1 MEHSLGGHYGR
12 GLNRF
17 GSDLYCRAMRL
28 TNKAD
33 PHPLSFR
40 AVKPPKPQPTLA
52 GVHHSL
58 PVLALMAAWRPIP
71 LLASIA
77 ARRPILVMAAAAALS
92 VVTLPTMA
100 AAQGATVQPR
110 ADGVASSAAASAD
123 ANTIDNREAAT
134 PRLSPCQ
141 LEHPQRLT
149 VVAADCGELTVPEN
163 SAQPNGRQLHLAFAR
178 VPAISRRK
186 HPDPLFVL
194 AGGPGMAATTFYA
207 TVAPVFGRIH
217 RDRDIILL
225 DQRGTGG
232 SNPLNCPGGDETDYR
247 ATDND
252 IAAEARSCLEKLSA
266 KADVAQYTTSVAV
279 NDLERLRQVLGYEHI
294 NMYGVS
300 YGTRVAQQYLRRF
313 PDHTRALI
321 LDGVVPPELTLGAGM
336 ALDAEHALD
345 RILARCALET
355 DCRNRFGD
363 PTQDY
368 HDLWQS
374 LQAHGVPVIVANP
387 TTGESTHFEFTRFH
401 LATVL
406 RLSIYST
413 EQTALLPLLLHEA
426 HESKDYSRL
435 ASQFLLLTHAYTD
448 AVAVGMNN
456 TVACTEDIAFY
467 DAKATDRSKLENT
480 FLGTAQLD
488 GLLAICKIWP
498 RGPID
503 ADFHA
508 PVHSAVP
515 VLLLSGSD
523 DPITPPAYA
532 DQARRGLTDS
542 LHIVL
547 KDFGHG
553 QLAAPCMDRV
563 MEQFINRASVKGLD
577 TSCTRNDQPM
587 PFFISLNGPPP

>member
-1 MEHSLGGHYGR
+1 
-12 GLNRF
+12 
-17 GSDLYCRAMRL
+17 MRL
-28 TNKAD
+28 SNKAD
-33 PHPLSFR
+33 PHPLSLR
-40 AVKPPKPQPTLA
+40 AVKSPKPQPTLA
-52 GVHHSL
+52 RVHR
-58 PVLALMAAWRPIP
+58 PIAVLALG
-71 LLASIA
+71 
-77 ARRPILVMAAAAALS
+77 AAAALS
-92 VVTLPTMA
+92 AVTPLAVA
-100 AAQGATVQPR
+100 ATHGATLQP
-110 ADGVASSAAASAD
+110 AAYGVASSGATLAD

-134 PRLSPCQ
+134 PPRLSPCQ

-149 VVAADCGELTVPEN
+149 VVAADCGELVVPEN
-163 SAQPNGRQLHLAFAR
+163 SAQPSGRQIHLAFAR

-186 HPDPLFVL
+186 HPDPLFVI

-217 RDRDIILL
+217 RDRDIVLL

-232 SNPLNCPGGDETDYR
+232 SNPLNCPGGDETNYR
-247 ATDND
+247 TTDND
-252 IAAEARSCLEKLSA
+252 ITADARSCLEKLSA

-279 NDLERLRQVLGYEHI
+279 NDLERLRLALGYERI

-313 PDHTRALI
+313 PEHARALI
-321 LDGVVPPELTLGAGM
+321 LDGVVPPELSLGAGM
-336 ALDAEHALD
+336 ALDAEHALE
-345 RILARCALET
+345 RILERCAHET

-363 PTQDY
+363 PAQDY
-368 HDLWQS
+368 HDLWQA
-374 LQAHGVPVIVANP
+374 LQAHGVPVTVANP
-387 TTGESTHFEFTRFH
+387 TTGESTRFEFTRFH

-406 RLSIYST
+406 RLSIYSA

-426 HESKDYSRL
+426 RESKDYSRL
-435 ASQFLLLTHAYTD
+435 AAQFLLLTHAYTD

-467 DAKATDRSKLENT
+467 DPKTTDRSKLENT

-503 ADFHA
+503 PDFHA
-508 PVHSAVP
+508 PLHSAVP

-532 DQARRGLTDS
+532 DQARRGLTNS
-542 LHIVL
+542 LHVVL

-553 QLAAPCMDRV
+553 QLGAPCVDRV
-563 MEQFINRASVKGLD
+563 MEQFVNRASAKGLD
-577 TSCTRNDQPM
+577 ISCTSNDKPM

>member
-1 MEHSLGGHYGR
+1 
-12 GLNRF
+12 
-17 GSDLYCRAMRL
+17 MRL

-100 AAQGATVQPR
+100 VAQGATVQPR
-110 ADGVASSAAASAD
+110 ADGAASSAAASAD

-149 VVAADCGELTVPEN
+149 VVAAECGELTVPEN
-163 SAQPNGRQLHLAFAR
+163 SAQPNGRQIHLAFAR

-279 NDLERLRQVLGYEHI
+279 NDLERLRQVLGYERI

-313 PDHTRALI
+313 PDHARALI

-336 ALDAEHALD
+336 ALDAEHALE
-345 RILARCALET
+345 RILERCAHET

-467 DAKATDRSKLENT
+467 DAKTTDRSKLENT

>member
-1 MEHSLGGHYGR
+1 
-12 GLNRF
+12 
-17 GSDLYCRAMRL
+17 MRL

-33 PHPLSFR
+33 PHPLSLP
-40 AVKPPKPQPTLA
+40 AVKSPKPQPTLA
-52 GVHHSL
+52 GVHLTAKTRGRGAVCATLVAVFS
-58 PVLALMAAWRPIP
+58 A
-71 LLASIA
+71 
-77 ARRPILVMAAAAALS
+77 ILGS
-92 VVTLPTMA
+92 VPTA
-100 AAQGATVQPR
+100 VFG
-110 ADGVASSAAASAD
+110 
-123 ANTIDNREAAT
+123 AAT
-134 PRLSPCQ
+134 PAATGGPPVSQSPRLSSCQ

-163 SAQPNGRQLHLAFAR
+163 SAQPNGRQIHLAFAR

-186 HPDPLFVL
+186 HPDPLFVI

-207 TVAPVFGRIH
+207 TVAPVFTRIH
-217 RDRDIILL
+217 RDRDIVLL

-247 ATDND
+247 ANDSD
-252 IAAEARSCLEKLSA
+252 IAAEARNCLEKLSA

-279 NDLERLRQVLGYEHI
+279 NDLEQLRQALGYERI

-313 PDHTRALI
+313 PQHARALI
-321 LDGVVPPELTLGAGM
+321 LDGVVPPELSLGAGM
-336 ALDAEHALD
+336 ALDAEHALE
-345 RILARCALET
+345 RILERCARET
-355 DCRNRFGD
+355 DCRTRFGD
-363 PTQDY
+363 PAQDY
-368 HDLWQS
+368 HDLWQAF
-374 LQAHGVPVIVANP
+374 QAHSVPVTVANP
-387 TTGESTHFEFTRFH
+387 TTGEPTHFEFTRFH

-406 RLSIYST
+406 RLSIYSA

-435 ASQFLLLTHAYTD
+435 AAQFLLLTHAYTD

-467 DAKATDRSKLENT
+467 DSKATDRSKLDNT

-503 ADFHA
+503 PDFHA
-508 PVHSAVP
+508 PLHSAVP

-532 DQARRGLTDS
+532 DEARRGLTNS
-542 LHIVL
+542 LHVVL

-553 QLAAPCMDRV
+553 QLAAPCVDRV
-563 MEQFINRASVKGLD
+563 MEHFINRAATIGLD
-577 TSCTRNDQPM
+577 TSCTSNDKPM
-587 PFFISLNGPPP
+587 AFFISLNGPPP

>member
-100 AAQGATVQPR
+100 VAQGATVQPR

-149 VVAADCGELTVPEN
+149 VVAAECGALTVPEN

-345 RILARCALET
+345 RILARCAHET

>member
-1 MEHSLGGHYGR
+1 
-12 GLNRF
+12 
-17 GSDLYCRAMRL
+17 MRL

-33 PHPLSFR
+33 PHPLSLR
-40 AVKPPKPQPTLA
+40 AVKSPKPQPTLA
-52 GVHHSL
+52 GVHHPV
-58 PVLALMAAWRPIP
+58 PVLMTAWRPIQ

-77 ARRPILVMAAAAALS
+77 VGRPILALAAAAALS
-92 VVTLPTMA
+92 VVTPVAMA
-100 AAQGATVQPR
+100 ATHGTTLQPR
-110 ADGVASSAAASAD
+110 VDGVASSAVASAD

-134 PRLSPCQ
+134 SPRLSPCQ

-149 VVAADCGELTVPEN
+149 VVAAECGELTVPEN
-163 SAQPNGRQLHLAFAR
+163 SAQPNGRQIHLAFAR

-232 SNPLNCPGGDETDYR
+232 SNPLNCPGGDETDYH
-247 ATDND
+247 ATDSD
-252 IAAEARSCLEKLSA
+252 IAAEAHSCLEKLSA

-279 NDLERLRQVLGYEHI
+279 NDLERLRQALGYESI

-313 PDHTRALI
+313 PDHARALI

-336 ALDAEHALD
+336 ALDAEHALE
-345 RILARCALET
+345 RILTRCAHET

-374 LQAHGVPVIVANP
+374 LQTHGVPVIVANP

-406 RLSIYST
+406 RLSIYSA

-435 ASQFLLLTHAYTD
+435 AAQFLLLTHAYVD

-467 DAKATDRSKLENT
+467 DAKTTDRLKLENT

-503 ADFHA
+503 PDFHA
-508 PVHSAVP
+508 PLHSAVP

-532 DQARRGLTDS
+532 DQARRGLTNS
-542 LHIVL
+542 LHVVL

-553 QLAAPCMDRV
+553 QLAAPCVDRL
-563 MEQFINRASVKGLD
+563 MEQFINRASAKGLD
-577 TSCTRNDQPM
+577 TSCTRNDKPM
-587 PFFISLNGPPP
+587 PFFISLNGPSP

>member
-1 MEHSLGGHYGR
+1 
-12 GLNRF
+12 
-17 GSDLYCRAMRL
+17 MRL

-33 PHPLSFR
+33 PLPLSLR
-40 AVKPPKPQPTLA
+40 AVKSPKPQPTLA
-52 GVHHSL
+52 GVHR
-58 PVLALMAAWRPIP
+58 PIAVLAL
-71 LLASIA
+71 S
-77 ARRPILVMAAAAALS
+77 AAAALS
-92 VVTLPTMA
+92 AVAPLAMA
-100 AAQGATVQPR
+100 ATHGATLQPG
-110 ADGVASSAAASAD
+110 ADGVASSSAARAD
-123 ANTIDNREAAT
+123 ANTIDNREAAAS
-134 PRLSPCQ
+134 PHLSPCQ

-163 SAQPNGRQLHLAFAR
+163 SAQPTGRQIHLAFTR

-186 HPDPLFVL
+186 HSDPLFVI

-217 RDRDIILL
+217 RDRDIVLL

-232 SNPLNCPGGDETDYR
+232 SNPLNCPGGDETAYR

-252 IAAEARSCLEKLSA
+252 ITAEARSCLEKLSA

-279 NDLERLRQVLGYEHI
+279 NDLERLRQALGYERI
-294 NMYGVS
+294 NVYGVS

-336 ALDAEHALD
+336 ALDAEHALE
-345 RILARCALET
+345 RILARCAHET

-435 ASQFLLLTHAYTD
+435 AAQFLLLTHAYTD

-467 DAKATDRSKLENT
+467 DPKTTDRSKLEST

-503 ADFHA
+503 PDFHA
-508 PVHSAVP
+508 PLHSAVP

-532 DQARRGLTDS
+532 DQARRGLTNS
-542 LHIVL
+542 LHVVL

-553 QLAAPCMDRV
+553 QLAAPCGDRV
-563 MEQFINRASVKGLD
+563 MEQFVNRASAKGLD
-577 TSCTRNDQPM
+577 ISCTSNDKPM